1 MFWFSSPAV
10 HREPRLGAVA
20 KVAAKFVAVAV
31 LASAARPEGSVNAA
45 QIALDTFTNY
55 TVGPASLNGQAGVP
69 VPLGFTGVWATP
81 VSTTVVGGVLTTG
94 TSDAGRSY
102 RPFGT
107 SVTTATGTLSI
118 SFDALVPDFFSG
130 IELAPQAN
138 DDSNSIRIATNGGNI
153 VLQGKSNSEQNY
165 ILHAMDGLSHTY
177 TIELDPATKAGQVR
191 YDTASWVQFA
201 FTNVSGFALNY
212 LSVAE
217 FTGSSTTLTNF
228 KISDASASAV
238 PEIDPA
244 GLGSVLSLLAGVL
257 GLVER
262 RRLKATC

>member
-20 KVAAKFVAVAV
+20 KAAVNFVAVAV
-31 LASAARPEGSVNAA
+31 LASAAGPEGSVNAA
-45 QIALDTFTNY
+45 QLALDTFTNY
-55 TVGPASLNGQAGVP
+55 TVGPTSLNGQAGVP
-69 VPLGFTGVWATP
+69 VPLGFTGVWTTP

-94 TSDAGRSY
+94 ASDAGRSY

-118 SFDALVPDFFSG
+118 SFDAVVPDFFSG

-165 ILHAMDGLSHTY
+165 ILHTIDGLSHTY

-191 YDTASWVQFA
+191 YDSASWVPFA

-217 FTGSSTTLTNF
+217 FTGSSTKLANF
-228 KISDASASAV
+228 QISDASAAAV

-244 GLGSVLSLLAGVL
+244 GLGSVLAILGGVL

-262 RRLKATC
+262 RRLKVTC